1 MEKIKSNK
9 IKSIITILTIILVG
23 SIAGKS
29 FAVDATIYTLK
40 LKKGDNLEFTGKMWD
55 VYKTKAEAQSIGDGK
70 HPVIKRNIKSK
81 EKIKILEISGNTL
94 KINKDEYIY
103 YGSNAKN
110 YFQKY
115 EENTKLANIQNP
127 KNNNNQTSIL
137 STISK
142 KNLTVPVYT
151 SKLTKGESLVF
162 IGQTWYVF
170 KTKTEAQSV
179 EEGKHPEIKRNIK
192 SGEKIKIL
200 GICGNTLKIN
210 NNEYIYYGS
219 NAKYY
224 FQNVKDSTQTEKNK
238 NTKNNDNNKK
248 NNNNKKKEDNKSK
261 NKKYTDGDYYVISN
275 SLKDVLNNVGPQNP
289 GECLAYAC
297 KYANYLL
304 EDKSTSYRLIG
315 CENKKT
321 ILKVVASEINEGRPV
336 IARAATSNK
345 KKINGKDMCG
355 RHFVTIVR
363 NKKECRFK

>member
-1 MEKIKSNK
+1 METIISNNVK
-9 IKSIITILTIILVG
+9 LIITILTIIIV
-23 SIAGKS
+23 STIAGTS
-29 FAVDATIYTLK
+29 FAADVTIYTSK
-40 LKKGDNLEFTGKMWD
+40 FKKGDNLEFTGKMWN
-55 VYKTKAEAQSIGDGK
+55 VFKTKEEAQSIGDGK
-70 HPVIKRNIKSK
+70 HPLIKRNIKSG

-94 KINKDEYIY
+94 KIKKDEYIY

-110 YFQKY
+110 YFKKY
-115 EENTKLANIQNP
+115 EENTKLGNIQNP
-127 KNNNNQTSIL
+127 KNNNNQKSIM

-142 KNLTVPVYT
+142 KNSTVPVYT
-151 SKLTKGESLVF
+151 SKLTNGESLVF

-170 KTKTEAQSV
+170 KTKAEAQSI
-179 EEGKHPEIKRNIK
+179 EDGKHPEIKRNIK

-200 GICGNTLKIN
+200 DISGNTLKIS

-224 FQNVKDSTQTEKNK
+224 FQNLKDTTQIEKNK
-238 NTKNNDNNKK
+238 NIKNNENNKK
-248 NNNNKKKEDNKSK
+248 KDTNKKKEDNKSK

-275 SLKDVLNNVGPQNP
+275 SLKDVLKNVGPQNP

-336 IARAATSNK
+336 IARAETERK
-345 KKINGKDMCG
+345 RKINGKEMCG

-363 NKKECRFK
+363 NKKES